1 MEQSTQ
7 TQFVWHQD
15 GLVLNGPLATLA
27 TSIEWELLGW
37 SEAPHHVITYTED
50 TESWQTVGID
60 TNTLSVDSDVIAYEF
75 TCSWWTR
82 DTNKQ
87 TRTEGRV
94 QRRP

>member
-7 TQFVWHQD
+7 SQFIWHQD
-15 GLVLNGPLATLA
+15 GLVLHGPLAKLA
-27 TSIEWELLGW
+27 TSVEWGLLGW
-37 SEAPHHVITYTED
+37 SEAPHHVITYSQD
-50 TESWQTVGID
+50 TESWHPVDIET
-60 TNTLSVDSDVIAYEF
+60 TTLSADSDVITYEF

-82 DTNKQ
+82 DTHEQ